1 MIWFWPTVLRPVL
14 EAARPST
21 LVEVGAAGG
30 HNTKNILDFAMEHG
44 ARVHVIDPVPGF
56 DVDGFQAKYGDHFIF
71 HRCKSHEILAEIEAP
86 DVVLIDGDHNWF
98 TVYHE
103 LRLLGERAGRDGRPF
118 PITLMHDVSWPYARR
133 DMYYNPDDVPEEHR
147 QPHRQA
153 NIVFGQS
160 ELSDEQGI
168 NGGLH
173 NALTEGGP
181 RNGVLTAV
189 EQYIEEVPEPFVL
202 RIVHGFS
209 GLGML
214 APAATLEAHPAVK
227 EQFDRVMGAEFLFEH
242 SRRLERI
249 AIAGRSQASEA
260 SRKLRRAEGSERAL
274 KERVNR
280 LEATADRL
288 RERVEATTA
297 AIDRLRARA

>member
-14 EAARPST
+14 EAAEPST
-21 LVEVGAAGG
+21 VVEVGAAGG
-30 HNTKNILDFAMEHG
+30 HNTKNLLEYGVERG

-56 DVDGFQAKYGDHFIF
+56 DVDGFQETYGYTFIF
-71 HRCKSHEILAEIEAP
+71 HRRKSHEILPEIEAP

-103 LRLLGERAGRDGRPF
+103 LRILGERAERDGRPF
-118 PITLMHDVSWPYARR
+118 PITLMHDCSWPYARR
-133 DMYYNPDDVPEEHR
+133 DMYYNPDDVPEEFR

-153 NIVFGQS
+153 NIVFGKS

-189 EQYIEEVPEPFVL
+189 EEYIEQSGEPFVL
-202 RIVHGFS
+202 RIVYGFS

-214 APAATLEAHPAVK
+214 APAATLEANPAVR

-249 AIAGRSQASEA
+249 AIGGRAQASEA
-260 SRKLRRAEGSERAL
+260 NRKLRRAEGSERKL
-274 KERVNR
+274 KERVSR
-280 LEATADRL
+280 LEETVEKL
-288 RERVEATTA
+288 RERVEASTA
-297 AIDRLRARA
+297 AIDRLRTRA